1 MSLLRGLCMRQGDGS
16 RAREHRGDTGQEG
29 MPLARKLWG
38 HYLNGFTF
46 PEVIRRYALS
56 LERFSL
62 SERLERLRLARR
74 VANVHACQ
82 SSKGREEVYELDGR
96 AHDAP
101 GALRRPGHSD

>member
-1 MSLLRGLCMRQGDGS
+1 
-16 RAREHRGDTGQEG
+16 

-62 SERLERLRLARR
+62 SERLEPSYLESDPILKIAVARLETTDLMAMGAAEVLALMRML
-74 VANVHACQ
+74 VNEALSLPPIVEKITSDAESIQ
-82 SSKGREEVYELDGR
+82 SV
-96 AHDAP
+96 P
-101 GALRRPGHSD
+101 IF